1 MSERL
6 IFFGD
11 LADRYE
17 MERLLSERHAGLHVE
32 TVGRSWDLVERACT
46 GGFDVAVVLKGPIWE
61 HQQRLEVV
69 AALRRNSFAGR
80 IIYGGSFLA
89 EKQDAL
95 AAGADYV
102 FDPNKQPTEEVAWR
116 ALEKPR
122 LAADHLYLRR
132 LFVGEWAAIEAYL
145 AELPAQPPDVLLAA
159 TSLHGDEAFYGTLA
173 RYSLAHLE
181 TRCVLV
187 EDEVAEEVQVAA
199 LASGIQPYIVLAD
212 EGLRK
217 VHEVAHGFLR
227 ERWLA
232 RVAGA

>member
-1 MSERL
+1 VSGRL

-11 LADRYE
+11 LKDRYE
-17 MERLLSERHAGLHVE
+17 MERLLWERHPDLHVE

-46 GGFDVAVVLKGPIWE
+46 GSFDAAIILKGPIWE

-80 IIYGGSFLA
+80 IIYGGSFLS

-102 FDPNKQPTEEVAWR
+102 FDPDKQSTEEVAWR
-116 ALEKPR
+116 ALGRPL

-132 LFVGEWAAIEAYL
+132 LFVGEWAVIEAYL
-145 AELPAQPPDVLLAA
+145 AELPAQPPDALLAA
-159 TSLHGDEAFYGTLA
+159 TSLHGDEAFYGALA
-173 RYSLAHLE
+173 RYSLAHPE
-181 TRCVLV
+181 THCVLI
-187 EDEVAEEVQVAA
+187 EDEAAEDVQAAA

-212 EGLRK
+212 EGLRR
-217 VHEVAHGFLR
+217 VHDVVRGFLR

-232 RVAGA
+232 RVAAA